1 MTMLPALP
9 APLQR
14 SHRLRCV
21 RQLPPTPP
29 CISRS
34 SLMLDGPPASYDF
47 RTEVADSTTTIVG
60 GLHPQLQDLVDDGEC
75 VVLPEPLILCLPD
88 GTMGRHNMQCCSL

>member
-1 MTMLPALP
+1 MTTAPHPRTYSAVNMLPALP
-9 APLQR
+9 APLQH
-14 SHRLRCV
+14 SHRLRSV
-21 RQLPPTPP
+21 QRQLPP

-60 GLHPQLQDLVDDGEC
+60 GLYPQLQDLVDDGEC
-75 VVLPEPLILCLPD
+75 VEL
-88 GTMGRHNMQCCSL
+88 SA